1 MVLEVA
7 VLNIVPGQGQGQGQD
22 FEEASVRPS
31 ESSRPCQATSPTS
44 SKLCREDRSVPA
56 FSEVG

>member
-7 VLNIVPGQGQGQGQD
+7 VLNIVPGQGQGQD

-44 SKLCREDRSVPA
+44 SKLCREDLSVPA